1 MIRDLHL
8 QHGREK
14 PIPRPTTAG
23 TFWTRKRL
31 LVLLSLLL
39 LTGLALFYLW
49 QSWQWVYWLNQL
61 HQAEAKRDALQTEND
76 YLKFEVAQAFSL
88 ARLERIATQR
98 LGMIRPTL
106 KYLLLP
112 PLAP

>member
-1 MIRDLHL
+1 M
-8 QHGREK
+8 
-14 PIPRPTTAG
+14 PRRATAEM
-23 TFWTRKRL
+23 FWTHKRL
-31 LVLLSLLL
+31 LILLSLLL

-61 HQAEAKRDALQTEND
+61 HQAEAQRDALQTEND

-88 ARLERIATQR
+88 GRLERIATQR

-106 KYLLLP
+106 KYLLIY
-112 PLAP
+112 PLVP